1 MGSAASTGRVK
12 SVTMELN
19 GGRTK
24 KIKVNPG
31 PIVTGNFCDLFQ
43 GSEAS
48 LGTVALKR
56 WRVTTNGATPEQ
68 QEASACILLPY
79 APMIDSEVATWKQLT
94 HPNILPFLGTGSD
107 KQNLLYLIS
116 PWMDNGSLHD
126 YIVKKPRCDRI
137 RFLRETAE
145 ALVFVHDMGI
155 IHGDLKAQNILV
167 SQTEHALLCDFNL
180 SKQELTLTIAGLKG
194 TGSLPFQSPELW
206 EGASRTRATD
216 VYAFGMT
223 IYQVLSGKVPFEQY
237 KTHAALLGAIL
248 KRGEVPPKTP
258 DASPSGM
265 SYERYW
271 GIAERCWNREADER
285 PTMST
290 ILDSLQ

>member
-1 MGSAASTGRVK
+1 MVGKEKQGSLK
-12 SVTMELN
+12 SVTMKLD

-24 KIKVNPG
+24 KIRVNPG
-31 PIVTGNFCDLFQ
+31 PVVTGNFCDLFK

-48 LGTVALKR
+48 LGVVALKR
-56 WRVTTNGATPEQ
+56 WRVTTSGVTAEQ
-68 QEASACILLPY
+68 QEASTNSLTT
-79 APMIDSEVATWKQLT
+79 MIDSEVATWRQLT

-126 YIVKKPRCDRI
+126 YVTKQPQCDRI

-167 SQTEHALLCDFNL
+167 SSTEHALLCDFNL

-223 IYQVLSGKVPFEQY
+223 IYQ
-237 KTHAALLGAIL
+237 
-248 KRGEVPPKTP
+248 
-258 DASPSGM
+258 
-265 SYERYW
+265 
-271 GIAERCWNREADER
+271 
-285 PTMST
+285 
-290 ILDSLQ
+290 